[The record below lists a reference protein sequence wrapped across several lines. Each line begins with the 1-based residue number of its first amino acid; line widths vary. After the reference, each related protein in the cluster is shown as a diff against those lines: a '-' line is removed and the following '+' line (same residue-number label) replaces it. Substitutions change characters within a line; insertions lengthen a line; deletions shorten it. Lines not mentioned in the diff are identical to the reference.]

1 MKFFIVKKII
11 ITKINHYF
19 IYSDCDINVK
29 YYVKKKKLSFPIKK
43 GNIETT
49 YSIFI
54 DKYEKGKNEISF
66 LSKSGSYFIPINGEA
81 EFIY

>member
-1 MKFFIVKKII
+1 MKFFIVEKQI

-19 IYSDCDINVK
+19 IYSDSDINVK

-43 GNIETT
+43 GDAKTT

-54 DKYEKGKNEISF
+54 EKYEKGKNEISF
-66 LSKSGSYFIPINGEA
+66 KSKSGSYFIPINGEA

>member
-1 MKFFIVKKII
+1 MTFFTVKKII

-19 IYSDCDINVK
+19 IYSDYDINVK
-29 YYVKKKKLSFPIKK
+29 YYVKEKKLLFPIKK
-43 GNIETT
+43 SNKEAT

-54 DKYEKGKNEISF
+54 DKYEKDKNGISF

-81 EFIY
+81 DFIY